1 MDDDEQDL
9 THTFVA
15 RQKWLAAIGWA
26 TAACLLL
33 GSGVLYATVADRPF
47 ILWAGIAAAGFAAAG
62 ARGASRRARL
72 IAQGEDASDLD
83 LDF

>member
-1 MDDDEQDL
+1 MDTEEEDL
-9 THTFVA
+9 THAFVA
-15 RQKWLAAIGWA
+15 RKKWLAAIGWA

-33 GSGVLYATVADRPF
+33 GSGVLYVTVADRPF
-47 ILWAGIAAAGFAAAG
+47 VLWAGMAAAGFAASG

-72 IAQGEDASDLD
+72 IAQGVDASDLD

>member
-1 MDDDEQDL
+1 MDTEERDL
-9 THTFVA
+9 THAFVA
-15 RQKWLAAIGWA
+15 RQKWLVAIGSV

-33 GSGVLYATVADRPF
+33 GSGVLYITVADRPF
-47 ILWAGIAAAGFAAAG
+47 ILWAGMAAAGFAAAG

-72 IAQGEDASDLD
+72 IAQGVDTSDLD